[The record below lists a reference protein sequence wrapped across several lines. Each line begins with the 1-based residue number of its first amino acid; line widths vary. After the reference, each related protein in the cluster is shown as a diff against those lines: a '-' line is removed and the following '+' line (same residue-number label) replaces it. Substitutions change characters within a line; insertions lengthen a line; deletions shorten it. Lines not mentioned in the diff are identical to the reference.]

1 MSRTWCLLGAMGF
14 ILAVTGRVPMS
25 ELSGPQNK
33 AMSLTTENFYETY
46 RPRNH
51 FIVTSVLGA
60 TQEDLD
66 GGIYVQLHLKQKQ
79 SNCRRRDSLRK
90 ECKPLRNGAEFSCF
104 SCFWF
109 KNNSDKASSK
119 FIRCAQNSEQIG
131 QWEEECNDL
140 RNKGIQLPD
149 MYRLNAR
156 SRRPVTEEEMELKA
170 Q

>member
-90 ECKPLRNGAEFSCF
+90 ECKPLRNGVRTIPTIS
-104 SCFWF
+104 
-109 KNNSDKASSK
+109 
-119 FIRCAQNSEQIG
+119 
-131 QWEEECNDL
+131 
-140 RNKGIQLPD
+140 
-149 MYRLNAR
+149 
-156 SRRPVTEEEMELKA
+156 
-170 Q
+170 

>member
-60 TQEDLD
+60 TQEGVF
-66 GGIYVQLHLKQKQ
+66 GGIYVQLHFQQKQ
-79 SNCRRRDSLRK
+79 SNCKRRDSLGK
-90 ECKPLRNGAEFSCF
+90 ECKPR
-104 SCFWF
+104 
-109 KNNSDKASSK
+109 K
-119 FIRCAQNSEQIG
+119 
-131 QWEEECNDL
+131 
-140 RNKGIQLPD
+140 KGVRTIPTI
-149 MYRLNAR
+149 
-156 SRRPVTEEEMELKA
+156 S
-170 Q
+170 